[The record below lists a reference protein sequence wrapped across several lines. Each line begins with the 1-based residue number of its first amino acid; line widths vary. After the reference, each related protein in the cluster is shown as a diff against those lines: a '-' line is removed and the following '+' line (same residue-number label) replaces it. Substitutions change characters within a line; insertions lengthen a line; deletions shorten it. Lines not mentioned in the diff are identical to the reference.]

1 MKKACGLEKLILSP
15 SFEQPGYLLG
25 ALNHGGKMRIW
36 GTGPAT
42 NSEPTLSLS
51 KLMGGLEAGFPEW
64 LLGDKTSPPETLW
77 SHLPLLWS
85 PLL

>member
-15 SFEQPGYLLG
+15 SFKQPGYLLG

-51 KLMGGLEAGFPEW
+51 KLMGG
-64 LLGDKTSPPETLW
+64 
-77 SHLPLLWS
+77 
-85 PLL
+85 